1 MPKTAQT
8 PREKRPYIKK
18 RLLTQDELWKL
29 IVPILWQPF
38 IHFCL
43 EDWADKIDFSR
54 KPIFLDKDLKRLMP
68 RGKSKNRTVDFLIRL
83 YLKDGTTKCF
93 LFHIEIQAYFDAE
106 LGKRV
111 FQYFYRISDALQE
124 PIETLVIMIDED
136 PNYRPD
142 NYKQVFGQTSVDFKF
157 RMFKLL
163 DNPPPYIGKESNPFA
178 IAFEVAWYALK
189 QNKLKND
196 ADLKALR
203 FTLIKRLLKQKV
215 SNEQIA
221 ALLDFINIYLPFADS
236 KKEPTFADE
245 LHLLINKEIDMES
258 LTIKQY
264 YNIKVQGIIEDL
276 QKKTQKANVRRRE
289 EIAKRKEADAKRKEA
304 DAKRKEETVKR
315 QEAEQGL
322 LTAVHKLYAQGM
334 PVETI
339 ADTIA
344 RSAEFVQ
351 GILNKK
357 K

>member
-8 PREKRPYIKK
+8 PREKRSYIKK

-29 IVPILWQPF
+29 IVPLLWQPF

-54 KPIFLDKDLKRLMP
+54 KPEFLDKDLKRLMP

-142 NYKQVFGQTSVDFKF
+142 NYKQVFGQTSVHFKF

-163 DNPPPYIGKESNPFA
+163 DNPPPYVGKENNPFA

-196 ADLKALR
+196 DDLKALR
-203 FTLIKRLLKQKV
+203 FSLIKRLMKQKI
-215 SNEQIA
+215 NKEQIE

-236 KKEPTFADE
+236 KKEPTFVQE
-245 LHLLINKEIDMES
+245 LDLLINKDISMET

-264 YNIKVQGIIEDL
+264 YDNKVQNML
-276 QKKTQKANVRRRE
+276 QNSEEKAEKADAKRRAE
-289 EIAKRKEADAKRKEA
+289 TAKRKDADAKRK
-304 DAKRKEETVKR
+304 D
-315 QEAEQGL
+315 AEQGL
-322 LTAVHKLYAQGM
+322 ISAVQKLYAQGM
-334 PVETI
+334 SVETI
-339 ADTIA
+339 AETIA
-344 RSAEFVQ
+344 RSNEFVRN
-351 GILNKK
+351 IISKK
-357 K
+357 N

>member
-29 IVPILWQPF
+29 IVPLLWQPF

-54 KPIFLDKDLKRLMP
+54 KPDFLDKDLKRFMP

-106 LGKRV
+106 FGKRV

-136 PNYRPD
+136 PNYRP
-142 NYKQVFGQTSVDFKF
+142 NSYKQVFGQTSVEFKF

-163 DNPPPYIGKESNPFA
+163 DNPPPYIGKEGNPFA

-189 QNKLKND
+189 QNKLKTD
-196 ADLKALR
+196 DDLKALR
-203 FTLIKRLLKQKV
+203 FNLIKRLLKQKV
-215 SNEQIA
+215 NKEEIE

-236 KKEPTFADE
+236 EKEGTFVQE
-245 LHLLINKEIDMES
+245 LDLLINKDINMEPI
-258 LTIKQY
+258 TIRQY
-264 YNIKVQGIIEDL
+264 YENKVQSIIEKL
-276 QKKTQKANVRRRE
+276 QQKADRADSKRLEAN
-289 EIAKRKEADAKRKEA
+289 AKRLEETAKRLEADAKRL
-304 DAKRKEETVKR
+304 
-315 QEAEQGL
+315 EAERGL
-322 LTAVHKLYAQGM
+322 TTAVHKLYVQGM

-339 ADTIA
+339 ADTIS
-344 RSAEFVQ
+344 RSIAFVQ
-351 GILNKK
+351 DIINKK
-357 K
+357 D